1 MKLITLLGYGIL
13 LGAIAISSTAI
24 AQTPEPPPIFQPRFG
39 VRYTTEGAGFDAFSS
54 LEGFLPIFQSP
65 GNSLTFLEG
74 KVLLDNNSTVA
85 SNILFGHRFYSGK
98 DNRVIGGYISYSTR
112 DTGNSNF
119 DQLGLGFESLGNW
132 DFRFNA
138 YLPLNT
144 SEALLS
150 QSIVDS
156 NSRFLGNSLL
166 VGRQRLFEVALSG
179 MDAEVGTSIT
189 KLGAGELRGY
199 AGVYYY
205 SGGDS
210 KEAFGWKTRLAAN
223 PTDFLN
229 LGLSL
234 QQDNLF
240 DTRLVFTIG
249 ANFPSGS
256 RRSKPKKNNA
266 LFRIAES
273 VERQATILATHE
285 TRNDT
290 VVATGSDGQPLT
302 FLHVINGGT
311 GNGTFE
317 SPYGAIASAVGVAQ
331 ANNIVYVRSNSTA
344 TFAGFTIPNGV
355 QVLSS
360 APVQRVNIPEFGLVK
375 LPFSGSS
382 IYPIITGSV
391 AEGNGL
397 VTLGNNTV
405 LSGFNIQV
413 SGEENAIGVYGTNI
427 NNTSIRDNIITNPFG
442 RGIRLE
448 FATGNLEILTNT
460 IANSG
465 NDAIYLVNVGGTIT
479 ISSNS
484 ITNAGDDGISLDFA
498 DATTIISNNTI
509 NGAGNEGIDLEYVNG
524 AIAIINNTVSDTED
538 QGIDLTDINATTTI
552 SNNIISNSGDE
563 GIYLEYVH
571 GNTTIS
577 NNIINNS
584 GYEGIDL
591 EYVNGAITIINNTV
605 SDTEDQGIDLTDIN
619 ATTTISNNIISNS
632 GDEGIY
638 LSSVDGNTTII
649 NNTITNSGDEGIDLN
664 SFNGTTIIS
673 NNVISNPGDEGIE
686 LDNFS
691 GITTISNNTIT
702 NANTNGIDL
711 SAVTGTTQIS
721 SNTITNSGE
730 NGIDLNMLEGTVT
743 VNQNI
748 VTGSN
753 NGYGIVTNNSTGAVN
768 LSITNNNLSQ
778 NFNDVRVNLS
788 GTATG
793 TLQIIGNN
801 INSTGAAVDVQLGS
815 DANLS
820 SITIN
825 NNQIQG
831 VNANVTSNG
840 INLQTFDNVVAHNV
854 MIVNNAINIITNGD
868 GINAQVNGNSQTT
881 FTISANVISNV
892 RDFDTTDFNF
902 TDGINI
908 EAFDNA
914 NSTFTITNNVI
925 NQIDGLGISFNNFSS
940 GNVNF
945 TNMNNQI
952 TNTQ

>member
-54 LEGFLPIFQSP
+54 LEGFLPIFQSH

-150 QSIVDS
+150 QSVVDS

-179 MDAEVGTSIT
+179 IDAEVGTSIT

-256 RRSKPKKNNA
+256 RKSKPKKNNA

-290 VVATGSDGQPLT
+290 VIATGSDGQPLT
-302 FLHVINGGT
+302 FFHVINGGN

-317 SPYGAIASAVGVAQ
+317 SPFGAIASAVGVAQ

-360 APVQRVNIPEFGLVK
+360 APIQRVNTQEFGLLT
-375 LPFSGSS
+375 LPFSGSG
-382 IYPIITGSV
+382 IHPIITGSV
-391 AEGNGL
+391 TEGNGL
-397 VTLGNNTV
+397 VTLGSNTV

-413 SGEENAIGVYGTNI
+413 SGEENAIGVYGANI

-448 FATGNLEILTNT
+448 FTTGNLEILTNT

-465 NDAIYLVNVGGTIT
+465 NDAIYLVDVGGTI
-479 ISSNS
+479 IINSNN
-484 ITNAGDDGISLDFA
+484 ITNAGDDGISLDFVEGN
-498 DATTIISNNTI
+498 TTISNNTI
-509 NGAGNEGIDLEYVNG
+509 NNTGNEGIDLEYVNG

-538 QGIDLTDINATTTI
+538 QGIDLTDINATMTI

-591 EYVNGAITIINNTV
+591 EYVNGAIAIINNTV
-605 SDTEDQGIDLTDIN
+605 NNSISQGIELQNIE
-619 ATTTISNNIISNS
+619 ASTTISNNIISNS
-632 GDEGIY
+632 GDDGIF
-638 LSSVDGNTTII
+638 LELI
-649 NNTITNSGDEGIDLN
+649 
-664 SFNGTTIIS
+664 NGTTK
-673 NNVISNPGDEGIE
+673 
-686 LDNFS
+686 
-691 GITTISNNTIT
+691 
-702 NANTNGIDL
+702 
-711 SAVTGTTQIS
+711 IS
-721 SNTITNSGE
+721 SNTITNSGSSGIYLGGIIGMNE
-730 NGIDLNMLEGTVT
+730 INSNTITNSRNGLYLNQVTGTVT
-743 VNQNI
+743 IHQNT
-748 VTGSN
+748 VTDSYHY
-753 NGYGIVTNNSTGAVN
+753 YGIVADNSTGAVN

-925 NQIDGLGISFNNFSS
+925 NQIDGLGISVNNFSS

>member
-1 MKLITLLGYGIL
+1 MKSITLLGYGIL
-13 LGAIAISSTAI
+13 LGAIAISSTAT
-24 AQTPEPPPIFQPRFG
+24 AQTPEKPPTFQPRFG

-74 KVLLDNNSTVA
+74 KLLLDNSSTVA
-85 SNILFGHRFYSGK
+85 SNILLGHRFYSGK
-98 DNRVIGGYISYSTR
+98 DNRVIGGYLSYSTR

-119 DQLGLGFESLGNW
+119 DQLGLGFEALGNW

-138 YLPLNT
+138 YLPLNN
-144 SEALLS
+144 SENLLS
-150 QSIVDS
+150 QSSID
-156 NSRFLGNSLL
+156 NGARFQGNSLL
-166 VGRQRLFEVALSG
+166 IGRQSLFEVALSG
-179 MDAEVGTSIT
+179 IDAEFGTRLAR
-189 KLGAGELRGY
+189 LGAGELRGF

-210 KEAFGWKTRLAAN
+210 REAFGWKTRLAAN
-223 PTDFLN
+223 PTDYLN

-234 QQDNLF
+234 QHDNLF

-249 ANFPSGS
+249 ANFPSRNS
-256 RRSKPKKNNA
+256 RRSKPKKDSA
-266 LFRIAES
+266 LFRMAES
-273 VERQATILATHE
+273 VERQSTILVTHE
-285 TRNDT
+285 TRNDI
-290 VVATGSDGQPLT
+290 VIATGSDGQPLT
-302 FLHVINGGT
+302 FIHVINGGT

-317 SPYGAIASAVGVAQ
+317 SPYGAITSAVGVAK
-331 ANNIVYVRSNSTA
+331 ANNIVYVRSDATT

-360 APVQRVNIPEFGLVK
+360 AVFQRVNTQEFGLLT
-375 LPFSGSS
+375 LPFSGSG
-382 IYPIITGSV
+382 IHPIITGSV
-391 AEGNGL
+391 TEGNGL
-397 VTLGNNTV
+397 VTLGSNTV

-413 SGEENAIGVYGTNI
+413 TGEEGGIGVYGANI

-465 NDAIYLVNVGGTIT
+465 NDAIYLVDVGGTIT

-509 NGAGNEGIDLEYVNG
+509 NGAGNEGIDLEFVNG
-524 AIAIINNTVSDTED
+524 AIAIINNTVSNIVD

-552 SNNIISNSGDE
+552 DNNNIT
-563 GIYLEYVH
+563 
-571 GNTTIS
+571 NTR
-577 NNIINNS
+577 
-584 GYEGIDL
+584 
-591 EYVNGAITIINNTV
+591 A
-605 SDTEDQGIDLTDIN
+605 
-619 ATTTISNNIISNS
+619 
-632 GDEGIY
+632 EGIY
-638 LSSVDGNTTII
+638 LSSVDGNTMII
-649 NNTITNSGDEGIDLN
+649 NNTITNSGDEGMDLN
-664 SFNGTTIIS
+664 NFNGTNIIS

-691 GITTISNNTIT
+691 GITTIGNNTIT

-711 SAVTGTTQIS
+711 DAFAGTTQIS

-730 NGIDLNMLEGTVT
+730 NGIDLNMVEGTVT
-743 VNQNI
+743 VNQNT

-753 NGYGIVTNNSTGAVN
+753 NGYGIVTKNSTGAVD
-768 LSITNNNLSQ
+768 LRITNNNWSQ

-793 TLQIIGNN
+793 TLQISDNN
-801 INSTGAAVDVQLGS
+801 INPTGAAVDVQLGN
-815 DANLS
+815 DVNLS

-840 INLQTFDNVVAHNV
+840 INVQTFDNVVANNV
-854 MIVNNAINIITNGD
+854 MIANNAINTITNGD
-868 GINAQVNGNSQTT
+868 GINVQVNGNSQTT
-881 FTISANVISNV
+881 FTIFANTITNV
-892 RDFDTTDFNF
+892 RDFDTGDFNF

-908 EAFDNA
+908 EAFDDA
-914 NSTFTITNNVI
+914 NSTFIISNNVI
-925 NQIDGLGISFNNFSS
+925 SQINGTGIIVSSFQNVNSTINIFNNVISQIDEAGITISNFDDATA
-940 GNVNF
+940 NITVQ
-945 TNMNNQI
+945 NNQI
-952 TNTQ
+952 TNINPQ